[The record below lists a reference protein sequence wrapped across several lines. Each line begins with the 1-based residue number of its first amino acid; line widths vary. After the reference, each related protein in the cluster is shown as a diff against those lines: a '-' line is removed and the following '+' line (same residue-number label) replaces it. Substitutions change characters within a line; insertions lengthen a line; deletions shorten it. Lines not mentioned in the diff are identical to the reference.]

1 MAHLLLGDVISPLT
15 LLLVSFLHLSP
26 IFLSFPAP
34 GAPVTGLVA
43 SLLPPC
49 PTQAALKPTLP
60 VPLRPPPLP
69 RRPAAIWGMLAGT
82 PQIQRMSL
90 HPAFPGLDQAWMFQ
104 TTLSETHE
112 GCLLVASG
120 EGCLGAERH

>member
-1 MAHLLLGDVISPLT
+1 MAHLLLGDVISLLT
-15 LLLVSFLHLSP
+15 LLLASFLHLSP
-26 IFLSFPAP
+26 TFLSFPAP
-34 GAPVTGLVA
+34 GAPATGLVA
-43 SLLPPC
+43 NLLPPR

-60 VPLRPPPLP
+60 VPFQPPLP
-69 RRPAAIWGMLAGT
+69 RGPAAVWGMLAGA